1 MISFSGIDCGGKS
14 TQIEMISEYMNST
27 SKYRNRVKII
37 HSRGGYTPVLEFAKK
52 IVRTDRNAAPEEQ
65 NKYREAVHSSFRKRK
80 LLLWLSIF
88 DLGIYYCIYF
98 RICEIFGKVILAD
111 RYFWDSYIDFLMKY
125 SEFDFETWLVWK
137 ITHKIYLKPKQS
149 VIYVIPAELSMYRS
163 TLKDEPWPEPEE
175 MRRERIKLYMEQI
188 KRNRWTYVIDATK
201 SIEEVFGDTKEK
213 LFN

>member
-1 MISFSGIDCGGKS
+1 M
-14 TQIEMISEYMNST
+14 
-27 SKYRNRVKII
+27 
-37 HSRGGYTPVLEFAKK
+37 
-52 IVRTDRNAAPEEQ
+52 
-65 NKYREAVHSSFRKRK
+65 
-80 LLLWLSIF
+80 
-88 DLGIYYCIYF
+88 
-98 RICEIFGKVILAD
+98 ILAD

-137 ITHKIYLKPKQS
+137 ITHTICLKPKQS